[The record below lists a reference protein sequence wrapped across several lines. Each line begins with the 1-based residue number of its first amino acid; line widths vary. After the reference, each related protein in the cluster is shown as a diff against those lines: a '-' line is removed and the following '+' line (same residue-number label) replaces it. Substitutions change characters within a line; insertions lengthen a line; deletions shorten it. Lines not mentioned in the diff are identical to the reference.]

1 VNAVPKP
8 ARAERRDDLE
18 DTALVELVGKS
29 DHEALAVLYKRY
41 GSICYRLARR
51 ITANDALAEDAVQE
65 TFAGLWRDPGAFAP
79 GVGTVRGWL
88 LGLTHHKAV
97 DFVRR
102 ETAQQRRQKA
112 HAAQRAL
119 DPPADDPA
127 AAAWESI
134 RAQTVREALAELP
147 ETQRHALALAYFGGY
162 TQREIAQLTNVP
174 LGTVKTRTFAALRRL
189 QMRLADLGTVA
200 EEGSS

>member
-1 VNAVPKP
+1 MLFFARTTLVRAWAARLTSLDMPGKEAATRVACRSSPPSGLAVNAVPKP

-88 LGLTHHKAV
+88 LWLTHHK
-97 DFVRR
+97 
-102 ETAQQRRQKA
+102 
-112 HAAQRAL
+112 
-119 DPPADDPA
+119 
-127 AAAWESI
+127 
-134 RAQTVREALAELP
+134 
-147 ETQRHALALAYFGGY
+147 
-162 TQREIAQLTNVP
+162 
-174 LGTVKTRTFAALRRL
+174 
-189 QMRLADLGTVA
+189 
-200 EEGSS
+200 